1 MTDGETLQVKLT
13 GDGTYIAKRI
23 HVVNFPFTLL
33 NEGSIA
39 MSVFGN
45 HPLAIIEVPENYD
58 AKVRALSD
66 IVNEVSTLQSIEIGG
81 NSHPI
86 EYFMGGDM
94 KFLAMV
100 CGIEAA
106 NATFS
111 CVWCKCPATDR
122 WDMTREWS
130 AFDTSKGARTIQEIE
145 VNRSCPRQ
153 SELVAVIVQFSGL
166 FQLTTSS

>member
-1 MTDGETLQVKLT
+1 M
-13 GDGTYIAKRI
+13 
-23 HVVNFPFTLL
+23 
-33 NEGSIA
+33 
-39 MSVFGN
+39 
-45 HPLAIIEVPENYD
+45 
-58 AKVRALSD
+58 VRALSD

-122 WDMTREWS
+122 WDMTREWA

-145 VNRSCPRQ
+145 VNRKSGPRQ